1 MAGARPPRIR
11 YTHEGLIDMII
22 AEPWISQ
29 NELAMRFGYTA
40 PWISTVMTS
49 DAFLAKLEERKAE
62 VVDPVLK
69 MGLDERFKAVTTRSL
84 EVLMEKLSEPASCVP
99 DNLALRAAE
108 LGAKSLGLGQQREAP
123 VAVAPD
129 HLDRLADRLIALQR
143 GLAGTTLRATET
155 LDVEFAECR

>member
-22 AEPWISQ
+22 AEPWVSQ

-62 VVDPVLK
+62 RRRPVPK
-69 MGLDERFKAVTTRSL
+69 PPAVKSRSAAPSPAVL
-84 EVLMEKLSEPASCVP
+84 EQ
-99 DNLALRAAE
+99 AA
-108 LGAKSLGLGQQREAP
+108 A
-123 VAVAPD
+123 
-129 HLDRLADRLIALQR
+129 
-143 GLAGTTLRATET
+143 
-155 LDVEFAECR
+155 